1 MLTDCHVHV
10 SLFPG
15 PREICEQAAL
25 HETSLIGVSCSYED
39 SVRNLEFASIEGYD
53 AMIGIHPWM
62 ATQREF
68 PAERFE
74 KLIYYGNV
82 RGLGECGLDGE
93 RSPLNLQDQTHLL
106 AGALEFADRFA
117 LPLNLHVHRAHAEMI
132 KLLRE
137 YKERGLC
144 GCVHNFTFSKELA
157 RDYIN
162 CNMFLSIGRPLL
174 KRPRRLVESMLY
186 AGPHRILLES
196 DYDHLKGPFYDG
208 ELIVK
213 LAGVY
218 AQIFAI
224 TFDEACAL
232 LEVNV
237 RNYLDG
243 TLP

>member
-1 MLTDCHVHV
+1 M
-10 SLFPG
+10 
-15 PREICEQAAL
+15 
-25 HETSLIGVSCSYED
+25 
-39 SVRNLEFASIEGYD
+39 
-53 AMIGIHPWM
+53 
-62 ATQREF
+62 
-68 PAERFE
+68 
-74 KLIYYGNV
+74 
-82 RGLGECGLDGE
+82 
-93 RSPLNLQDQTHLL
+93 
-106 AGALEFADRFA
+106 
-117 LPLNLHVHRAHAEMI
+117 
-132 KLLRE
+132 
-137 YKERGLC
+137 
-144 GCVHNFTFSKELA
+144 HNFTFSKELA

-218 AQIFAI
+218 AQIFAM